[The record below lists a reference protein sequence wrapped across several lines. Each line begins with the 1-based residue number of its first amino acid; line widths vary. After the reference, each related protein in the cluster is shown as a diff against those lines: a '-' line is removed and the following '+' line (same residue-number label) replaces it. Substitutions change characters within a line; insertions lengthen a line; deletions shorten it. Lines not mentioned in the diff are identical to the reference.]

1 MRQLALS
8 QILEY
13 YDVPQIFVATD
24 ATGVR
29 YLCTLFGQSET
40 DGYKYLGVQI
50 SEPRLLAFVGGQ
62 LYLREAYLHPEVENA
77 VYNVT
82 VNDEIITATA
92 PIPQQDITEDML
104 PEAGYFFDASD
115 WTDDNESVSDT
126 YQLEVPVHDRM
137 TFSTLVSRMGWR
149 ALSLHKNVGKVAVL

>member
-62 LYLREAYLHPEVENA
+62 LDLREAYLHPEVENA
-77 VYNVT
+77 VYIVIVQHEAIN
-82 VNDEIITATA
+82 ATTSIA
-92 PIPQQDITEDML
+92 QQDITEDML

-115 WTDDNESVSDT
+115 LSDDTESASDT

-149 ALSLHKNVGKVAVL
+149 ALSLHKSVGKVAVL

>member
-1 MRQLALS
+1 MRQLVLS

-29 YLCTLFGQSET
+29 YLCTLYGQSET
-40 DGYKYLGVQI
+40 DGYTYIGVQI

-62 LYLREAYLHPEVENA
+62 LDLRDDYLHPEVENA
-77 VYNVT
+77 VYNVI
-82 VNDEIITATA
+82 VQHEAINATMSIA
-92 PIPQQDITEDML
+92 QEDITEDML

-115 WTDDNESVSDT
+115 LSDDAESASDT

-149 ALSLHKNVGKVAVL
+149 ALSLHKSVGKVAVL

>member
-13 YDVPQIFVATD
+13 YDVPQILVATD

-62 LYLREAYLHPEVENA
+62 LDLREAYLHPEVENA

-115 WTDDNESVSDT
+115 WADDNESVSDT

-149 ALSLHKNVGKVAVL
+149 ALSLHKSVGKVAVL